1 MDKVKVTVYITNHN
15 YGRFIRQA
23 ILSVLHQKFTDWE
36 LIIIDDGSTDGSPE
50 IIKEF
55 EHTPNVRVVL
65 QENHGLIVSA
75 NIALRLSHGEYIMRL
90 DADDYLD
97 ENAVVVLANILDTHP
112 EVGLVY
118 PDYFLI
124 DEKGEILSL
133 ERRNKLGTDIT
144 LYNVA
149 AHGAGTM
156 VRSRCL
162 QELEGYSDDIG
173 CQDGYDLWIR
183 LIEKFGVY
191 NVNVPLFYYR
201 QHGNSLTVDK
211 ARLLKARREI
221 DRRHAQTA
229 RNDVTLRTLA
239 IVPARSKA
247 HDEAAYALR
256 AIAGRPLLDYTI
268 DVALA
273 CERFAGVVVVS
284 EDEAVLDY
292 VRSRRGVFAVRRPTD
307 LGRPNTSIAST
318 VRFALQHDQLPDGID
333 AFMLLYVNSPLR
345 TAEHILNAMDNMLIF
360 ETDSVISV
368 YEDLL
373 NHYQHVGHGLR
384 PLTNRRALR
393 LEREALWV
401 ENGAIYLAKTENL
414 DGPEFLGERIG
425 HTVMLKQE
433 SLQIDDE
440 DDFMMVER
448 LITHRRQE
456 STVAHGS

>member
-1 MDKVKVTVYITNHN
+1 
-15 YGRFIRQA
+15 
-23 ILSVLHQKFTDWE
+23 
-36 LIIIDDGSTDGSPE
+36 
-50 IIKEF
+50 
-55 EHTPNVRVVL
+55 
-65 QENHGLIVSA
+65 
-75 NIALRLSHGEYIMRL
+75 
-90 DADDYLD
+90 
-97 ENAVVVLANILDTHP
+97 
-112 EVGLVY
+112 
-118 PDYFLI
+118 
-124 DEKGEILSL
+124 
-133 ERRNKLGTDIT
+133 
-144 LYNVA
+144 
-149 AHGAGTM
+149 
-156 VRSRCL
+156 
-162 QELEGYSDDIG
+162 
-173 CQDGYDLWIR
+173 
-183 LIEKFGVY
+183 
-191 NVNVPLFYYR
+191 
-201 QHGNSLTVDK
+201 
-211 ARLLKARREI
+211 
-221 DRRHAQTA
+221 
-229 RNDVTLRTLA
+229 
-239 IVPARSKA
+239 
-247 HDEAAYALR
+247 
-256 AIAGRPLLDYTI
+256 
-268 DVALA
+268 
-273 CERFAGVVVVS
+273 
-284 EDEAVLDY
+284 
-292 VRSRRGVFAVRRPTD
+292 VFA
-307 LGRPNTSIAST
+307 